1 MKLKSIPQRLGY
13 ILGAQWTRDLS
24 WTIFTILLARQSQG
38 TLGQVMLAL
47 SYGYLVKTAAD
58 VGLNDFL
65 LSSFARKGANKRR
78 LLGEVSW
85 FKLVLLVVALVAT
98 WLVTGWQ
105 GYDQDLRLV
114 VLCIAAGFGLDGVS
128 DSFFAL
134 CQARGRQDVEMRI
147 RIPAALVGIGYGIAC
162 VLMGAPTLA
171 IAVFKPLESILL
183 MAFALKALGRN
194 PLAHF
199 GWAQL
204 RDLLM
209 QLRTGLI
216 FTGMAGCAMLYN
228 KLNVFFLK
236 TYGGDAVVGGYSVAW
251 ETVEGLSVLVSGALL
266 GKVIF
271 PLMAKTW
278 DEDRD
283 AFRKLSGQ
291 TAKSL
296 WAAALPIIFLIFVES
311 DRFLTLVYGAQYSTS
326 VTAQQLLTPCVAT
339 AFLHNLAAYAMIS
352 MHRHRL
358 LFAFYL
364 SGLVV
369 NIICCFTLIPWSP
382 LVGAALSLTITKV
395 WVAIF
400 TVGFFQ
406 VTVRPMGLGQWC
418 ILLGTGLAAF
428 LLWHTIASMP
438 VRRELAELTG
448 TKLRAVYQ
456 RRKGRDLF
464 DLWKILSMCP
474 ELNKGKVIE
483 SYERY
488 LGFTTSHL
496 PTYKEFVLNM
506 NGKLQDEEFLMDTEM
521 ILGPQVEYA
530 PQVAW
535 EKVKVELVERLNTEV

>member
-24 WTIFTILLARQSQG
+24 WTIFTILLARHSPG
-38 TLGQVMLAL
+38 TLGQIMLAL

-65 LSSFARKGANKRR
+65 LSSFARRGSQARK

-85 FKLVLLVVALVAT
+85 FKLVLLVAALVLA

-105 GYDQDLRLV
+105 GYDWNLRLI

-134 CQARGRQDVEMRI
+134 CQARGRQDVEMRV
-147 RIPAALVGIGYGIAC
+147 RIPAALFGIGYGIVC
-162 VLMGAPTLA
+162 VLLEAPTLA
-171 IAVFKPLESILL
+171 IAAFKPLESVLL

-194 PLAHF
+194 PLSRF
-199 GWAQL
+199 GWAQF
-204 RDLLM
+204 RDLLF

-236 TYGGDAVVGGYSVAW
+236 KYGGDAAVGGYSVAW
-251 ETVEGLSVLVSGALL
+251 ETVEGLSTLVSGALL

-271 PLMAKTW
+271 PLLARTW
-278 DEDRD
+278 EEDKAEFTRL
-283 AFRKLSGQ
+283 AGQ

-296 WAAALPIIFLIFVES
+296 WAAALPIIFLIYVES
-311 DRFLTLVYGAQYSTS
+311 DRFLTLVYGAQYTLS
-326 VTAQQLLTPCVAT
+326 VQAQQLLTPCVAT

-369 NIICCFTLIPWSP
+369 NVLCCCLLVPWSP
-382 LVGAALSLTITKV
+382 LEGAALSLTITKV

-406 VTVRPMGLGQWC
+406 ATVRPMRLGQWL
-418 ILLGTGLAAF
+418 ILTGTGCLAFCLWHGLGTL
-428 LLWHTIASMP
+428 P
-438 VRRELAELTG
+438 VRREIAELAGLIPLVT
-448 TKLRAVYQ
+448 
-456 RRKGRDLF
+456 LF
-464 DLWKILSMCP
+464 WFWRPPSIFDR
-474 ELNKGKVIE
+474 N
-483 SYERY
+483 
-488 LGFTTSHL
+488 
-496 PTYKEFVLNM
+496 
-506 NGKLQDEEFLMDTEM
+506 
-521 ILGPQVEYA
+521 
-530 PQVAW
+530 
-535 EKVKVELVERLNTEV
+535 

>member
-406 VTVRPMGLGQWC
+406 ATVRPMGLGQWC

-448 TKLRAVYQ
+448 LIPLVT
-456 RRKGRDLF
+456 LF
-464 DLWKILSMCP
+464 WFWRPPSIFDK
-474 ELNKGKVIE
+474 
-483 SYERY
+483 
-488 LGFTTSHL
+488 
-496 PTYKEFVLNM
+496 KE
-506 NGKLQDEEFLMDTEM
+506 
-521 ILGPQVEYA
+521 A
-530 PQVAW
+530 A
-535 EKVKVELVERLNTEV
+535 

>member
-236 TYGGDAVVGGYSVAW
+236 KYGGDAVVGGYSVAW

-369 NIICCFTLIPWSP
+369 NLICCFTLIPWSP

-448 TKLRAVYQ
+448 LIPLVT
-456 RRKGRDLF
+456 LF
-464 DLWKILSMCP
+464 WFWRPPSIFDK
-474 ELNKGKVIE
+474 
-483 SYERY
+483 
-488 LGFTTSHL
+488 
-496 PTYKEFVLNM
+496 KE
-506 NGKLQDEEFLMDTEM
+506 
-521 ILGPQVEYA
+521 A
-530 PQVAW
+530 A
-535 EKVKVELVERLNTEV
+535 

>member
-1 MKLKSIPQRLGY
+1 MKLKSIPQRLSY

-236 TYGGDAVVGGYSVAW
+236 KYGGDAVVGGYSVAW

-369 NIICCFTLIPWSP
+369 NLICCFTLIPWSP

-406 VTVRPMGLGQWC
+406 ATVRPMGLGQWC

-448 TKLRAVYQ
+448 LIPLVT
-456 RRKGRDLF
+456 LF
-464 DLWKILSMCP
+464 WFWRPPSIFDK
-474 ELNKGKVIE
+474 
-483 SYERY
+483 
-488 LGFTTSHL
+488 
-496 PTYKEFVLNM
+496 KE
-506 NGKLQDEEFLMDTEM
+506 
-521 ILGPQVEYA
+521 A
-530 PQVAW
+530 A
-535 EKVKVELVERLNTEV
+535 